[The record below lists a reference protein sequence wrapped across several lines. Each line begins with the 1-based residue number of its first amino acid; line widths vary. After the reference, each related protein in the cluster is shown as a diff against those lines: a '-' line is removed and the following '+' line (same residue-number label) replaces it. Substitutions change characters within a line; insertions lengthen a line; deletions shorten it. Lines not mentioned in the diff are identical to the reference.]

1 MSKNNDL
8 HLHDQMSGW
17 LRYCSTLF
25 ICSDEVVSWGLLKS
39 VMNQYWVVGA
49 PGSDTPVPF
58 SSYLKLSA
66 ALRVLSMMNCSFS
79 YFKYYIIQSFL
90 VNINYDMRGNLHSFD
105 ANSQTTPRNANNTT
119 A

>member
-1 MSKNNDL
+1 MSKDNDL

-25 ICSDEVVSWGLLKS
+25 ICSDEVVSWGLKS
-39 VMNQYWVVGA
+39 VMNQYMGGGR
-49 PGSDTPVPF
+49 GSGTPVPF

-79 YFKYYIIQSFL
+79 YFKYYIIIQSFL
-90 VNINYDMRGNLHSFD
+90 VNINYNMHGES
-105 ANSQTTPRNANNTT
+105 SQLRR
-119 A
+119 